1 MSMTTRTG
9 DKRLLGLCRF
19 SVPLLLKPLT
29 QRGQRTAESD
39 RASLD
44 FALGAVNRLLD
55 AIGSEVVR
63 EAA

>member
-1 MSMTTRTG
+1 
-9 DKRLLGLCRF
+9 
-19 SVPLLLKPLT
+19 LLLKPLT
-29 QRGQRTAESD
+29 QRGQRTAEPD

>member
-1 MSMTTRTG
+1 M
-9 DKRLLGLCRF
+9 
-19 SVPLLLKPLT
+19 PLKLPDQHRHPQLFYAPLT
-29 QRGQRTAESD
+29 QRGQRTAEPD

>member
-1 MSMTTRTG
+1 MTLNLISTHPETP
-9 DKRLLGLCRF
+9 LCRF

-29 QRGQRTAESD
+29 QRGQRSAEPD